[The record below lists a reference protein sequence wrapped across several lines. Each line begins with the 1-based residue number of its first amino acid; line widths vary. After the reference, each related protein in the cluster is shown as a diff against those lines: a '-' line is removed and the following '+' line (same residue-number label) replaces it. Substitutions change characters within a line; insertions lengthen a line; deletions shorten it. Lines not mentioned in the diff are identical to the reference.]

1 MIYVKKL
8 TKNDP
13 DVAEVEKWL
22 AEDEF
27 HQNMGIKIDDLFAEG
42 TEAAIV
48 YDEQGP
54 IQAVRFHLALRAASQ
69 FNPRAKLRNARAGAE
84 VAKWFQRIARERGC
98 NEVVIR
104 PGGKAVRFTEKLGFL
119 PFIGKYLSAGG

>member
-1 MIYVKKL
+1 VIYVKKL
-8 TKNDP
+8 TRTDP

-27 HQNMGIKIDDLFAEG
+27 HQVQGITIDDLFAPN
-42 TEAAIV
+42 TEAAII
-48 YDEQGP
+48 YDERGP
-54 IQAVRFHLALRAASQ
+54 IQAVRFSRALRAASQ
-69 FNPRAKLRNARAGAE
+69 FNPNARLRNARAGAE
-84 VAKWFQRIARERGC
+84 VAKWFQTLAKDSSC
-98 NEVVIR
+98 TEVIIR

>member
-8 TKNDP
+8 TRNDP
-13 DVAEVEKWL
+13 DTAEVEKWL

-27 HQNMGIKIDDLFAEG
+27 HQSQGIKIDDLFADG
-42 TEAAIV
+42 TEAAII

-54 IQAVRFHLALRAASQ
+54 IQAVRFHRALRAASQ
-69 FNPRAKLRNARAGAE
+69 FNPSARLRNARAGAE
-84 VAKWFQRIARERGC
+84 VARWFQTLAHESGC
-98 NEVVIR
+98 IEVIIR
-104 PGGKAVRFTEKLGFL
+104 PGGKAIRFTEKLGFL

>member
-8 TKNDP
+8 TRNDP
-13 DVAEVEKWL
+13 DTAEVEKWL

-27 HQNMGIKIDDLFAEG
+27 HQSQGITIEDLF
-42 TEAAIV
+42 TDKSEAAII

-69 FNPRAKLRNARAGAE
+69 FNPRARLRNARVGKE
-84 VAKWFQRIARERGC
+84 VAKWFQKLARERGC

-104 PGGKAVRFTEKLGFL
+104 PGGKAIRFTEKLGFL